1 MDGDVRR
8 QIIEE
13 DLPILTLG
21 IGFGAFQSMSQFGEG
36 NDRYDHF
43 RSSMYSEKLSEK
55 LPEPFVHGARP
66 TPIRWCPG
74 SVPRGGIPRFAS
86 RDDCFDIGGEVFIQR

>member
-13 DLPILTLG
+13 DLPILTSG

-55 LPEPFVHGARP
+55 LPNRLSTALGRHQYVGVQDQSH
-66 TPIRWCPG
+66 
-74 SVPRGGIPRFAS
+74 
-86 RDDCFDIGGEVFIQR
+86 